1 MVLVFGGVND
11 QLTSNKFQVYNPV
24 THRWTEMNKMIK
36 GDILPKRKG
45 HSSVIVPY
53 DNNFYFNT
61 LIDSLNQDVMKTYF
75 VLIFGGK
82 SETQYH
88 NDLMLIQINY
98 MLLDD
103 LFIYKSFSSISMK
116 GDIPSPRQGHQTF
129 LNGKYMYL
137 FGGCNYEINKCYYNE
152 LYRLNLE
159 AMSWEKIP
167 LKGEENL
174 SDKNTIIS
182 IWNKY
187 ITIGSCE
194 LNRNSSCSNK
204 LKLIVNNSDCKC
216 KKLQLLMNELKNDT
230 KLICYDNYE
239 KVISR
244 SKLCKK
250 KKKLKDLEKIQVKN
264 NTIINKNSFDEENKL
279 NMTECLESKTENNSN
294 EISKNKKIIDNTF
307 KSNKFS
313 GIAPHIDLNLKAHN
327 HSKKNM
333 TKVLPHGKINKKT
346 SSSQHV
352 LGLLN
357 KSEALNSTN
366 KIHKKPPIGENN
378 LILLSNHT
386 NSSQTQKFK
395 NSTNYKNK
403 TNISTNSKKSHDN
416 SHDIK
421 LNLNYDHNHKLSNNK
436 KVDNLN
442 DTHLINITKKHK
454 KNKNGNN
461 HTHSNYLNFSE
472 SVKNRILSELQEN
485 HENNEGKEFKEL
497 IRHLYR
503 KIVHEENPR
512 HSSKISFHSKRN
524 LNLLQKQEQ
533 KVVKPET
540 NKQNFTEIK
549 NYIKNLH
556 QESQNE
562 IKTFLTDLIKNFQ
575 SFSSKTSMSIENLEK
590 FKIDQKAFNSKVE
603 ESKTIACEN
612 GYMKKYLVL

>member
-1 MVLVFGGVND
+1 
-11 QLTSNKFQVYNPV
+11 
-24 THRWTEMNKMIK
+24 MIK

-61 LIDSLNQDVMKTYF
+61 LTDSLNQDVMKTYF

-103 LFIYKSFSSISMK
+103 LFIYKSFSSIPMK

-129 LNGKYMYL
+129 LKGKYMYL
-137 FGGCNYEINKCYYNE
+137 FGGCNYEINRCYYNQ
-152 LYRLNLE
+152 LYSLNLE
-159 AMSWEKIP
+159 AMSWEKIL

-174 SDKNTIIS
+174 TDKNTIIS
-182 IWNKY
+182 IWDKY
-187 ITIGSCE
+187 ISIGSCE

-216 KKLQLLMNELKNDT
+216 KNMQLLMNEFKNDT

-239 KVISR
+239 KVMSR

-250 KKKLKDLEKIQVKN
+250 KKKQKNLGKNQVEN
-264 NTIINKNSFDEENKL
+264 NTLLNNGSVDEENKK
-279 NMTECLESKTENNSN
+279 NMTECLESKTENNSD
-294 EISKNKKIIDNTF
+294 EISKNKKNIDNSI
-307 KSNKFS
+307 KSNKSS
-313 GIAPHIDLNLKAHN
+313 GIQPQIDLNIKGLN

-333 TKVLPHGKINKKT
+333 TKLHSHGKINNKT

-352 LGLLN
+352 LGLVN

-366 KIHKKPPIGENN
+366 KIIKNSPVAENKI
-378 LILLSNHT
+378 ILLSNHT

-395 NSTNYKNK
+395 NSTYYKNN
-403 TNISTNSKKSHDN
+403 TYISTNSTKSHN
-416 SHDIK
+416 PSHNYSHDIK
-421 LNLNYDHNHKLSNNK
+421 LNLNNHDNHKFSNNK
-436 KVDNLN
+436 TVDNLN
-442 DTHLINITKKHK
+442 DTHLINITKK
-454 KNKNGNN
+454 NKNGHNN
-461 HTHSNYLNFSE
+461 THSNYLNLSE
-472 SVKNRILSELQEN
+472 SVKNRILNELQQN
-485 HENNEGKEFKEL
+485 HKNNEGKEFKEL

-503 KIVHEENPR
+503 KIVYEENPI
-512 HSSKISFHSKRN
+512 HSSRISFHSKRN
-524 LNLLQKQEQ
+524 LNLLQKQE
-533 KVVKPET
+533 KKLVKPIT

-562 IKTFLTDLIKNFQ
+562 IKTFLTDLIKKFQ

-590 FKIDQKAFNSKVE
+590 FKIEQKAFNSKVE

-612 GYMKKYLVL
+612 GYMKKYYIL